1 MIKAQD
7 LTKTIVGQFLSFLT
21 QAMYLDQ
28 RAVCNLEE
36 FKIRTFSIEV
46 WFQRKN
52 ARQPKYLS
60 LSLNQLA
67 NLLIMLKLVVLYLKP
82 LTLLM

>member
-28 RAVCNLEE
+28 RAFCNLKE